1 MARRLNRRQM
11 LTASAAA
18 LGYFHLAPAFSAAK
32 VRGANEKLTVAGI
45 GVGGKGSSDIDDA
58 GNLMEVVALCD
69 IDDNRLAPK
78 AKKWPKAK
86 TFADF
91 RKIFDDSSLLKGIDA
106 FTVSTPDHNHALASI
121 LAMRAGKHVYCQK
134 PLTHDVYEAHLMRAE
149 AKKNKVCT
157 QMGNQGTAANGLRKA
172 VEMIRAGEIGE
183 VKEVHVWT
191 NRPWTYWQQ
200 APDIVTRPKEVDVP
214 KQIHWDEFIGTAP
227 MRPYNPQYHP
237 MKWRG
242 FWDFGTGAIGDMACH
257 TANMA
262 FMALKL
268 AHPTKVSAEAG
279 DVNEETAPSHAHVTL
294 EFPARDE
301 FVPVTLHWYEGKK
314 DGKKLTPPE
323 ALVEK
328 AIALDAN
335 EKRKKALVASG
346 SILVGSKGIAYSP
359 DDYGAEVFFSTG
371 KVANNGAKLE
381 TFTPNNKGDQGQKN
395 EWVEAIKA
403 GKPELALSNFDYAGL
418 LTAAFLLG
426 NVAVRTKKP
435 FKWDGEKCAATDNKD
450 AAKYVRREYRKGW
463 DLIGYNASL

>member
-1 MARRLNRRQM
+1 
-11 LTASAAA
+11 
-18 LGYFHLAPAFSAAK
+18 
-32 VRGANEKLTVAGI
+32 
-45 GVGGKGSSDIDDA
+45 
-58 GNLMEVVALCD
+58 
-69 IDDNRLAPK
+69 
-78 AKKWPKAK
+78 
-86 TFADF
+86 
-91 RKIFDDSSLLKGIDA
+91 
-106 FTVSTPDHNHALASI
+106 
-121 LAMRAGKHVYCQK
+121 
-134 PLTHDVYEAHLMRAE
+134 
-149 AKKNKVCT
+149 
-157 QMGNQGTAANGLRKA
+157 
-172 VEMIRAGEIGE
+172 
-183 VKEVHVWT
+183 
-191 NRPWTYWQQ
+191 
-200 APDIVTRPKEVDVP
+200 
-214 KQIHWDEFIGTAP
+214 
-227 MRPYNPQYHP
+227 
-237 MKWRG
+237 
-242 FWDFGTGAIGDMACH
+242 
-257 TANMA
+257 
-262 FMALKL
+262 
-268 AHPTKVSAEAG
+268 VSAEAG